1 MGIEVSKFINKRNKI
16 IPLKDNCKKDLYIYQ
31 EELLLIS
38 YIKPNNILIA
48 ELHDISNYSITIR
61 EEELSGSL
69 DMLIDQFTVSQKHYM
84 IKLLYIAIYKLHELN
99 IVNGNLKTSNVLINS
114 DGEMY
119 IDDYCINKI
128 RNNKIYNYGDDIYNI
143 GVIAS
148 ILLKNDMIEM
158 LNKSKGSYKVINYCR
173 KDPLKNNSNLKELV
187 LIDSNLLSHNY
198 ILLLYNEVKY
208 DRIMYNSFIESYNES
223 QGDLKWLFYLIEYIW
238 LNKCEYLKEE
248 IDYLLDYNIR
258 IVECHGKEIM
268 LDKVIIESVGQNYS
282 LNISCIYI
290 NIY

>member
-1 MGIEVSKFINKRNKI
+1 MGIEVSKLINKRKKI
-16 IPLKDNCKKDLYIYQ
+16 ITLKDNYKKNLYIYQ

-61 EEELSGSL
+61 EDELNGSL
-69 DMLIDQFTVSQKHYM
+69 DMLIDQFTVSQKYYI
-84 IKLLYIAIYKLHELN
+84 IKSLYIAIYKLHELN

-148 ILLKNDMIEM
+148 ILLRNDMIEM
-158 LNKSKGSYKVINYCR
+158 LNIAKGSYKVINYCR
-173 KDPLKNNSNLKELV
+173 KDPLKNNSTLKELA

-268 LDKVIIESVGQNYS
+268 LDKVIIKSVGQNYS

-290 NIY
+290 NNY

>member
-1 MGIEVSKFINKRNKI
+1 MGIEVSKLINKRKKI
-16 IPLKDNCKKDLYIYQ
+16 ITLKDNYKKNLYIYQ

-38 YIKPNNILIA
+38 YIKPNNILIV

-61 EEELSGSL
+61 EDELNGSL
-69 DMLIDQFTVSQKHYM
+69 DMLIDQFTVSQKYYI
-84 IKLLYIAIYKLHELN
+84 IKSLYIAIYKLHELN

-148 ILLKNDMIEM
+148 ILLRNDMIEM
-158 LNKSKGSYKVINYCR
+158 LNISKGSYKVINYCR
-173 KDPLKNNSNLKELV
+173 KDPLKNNSTLKELA

-268 LDKVIIESVGQNYS
+268 LDKVIIKSVGQNYS

-290 NIY
+290 NNY